1 VAQDDERMEEQEEE
15 TPPASEVG
23 SKTDTSDEPGMTQEQ
38 RETPAVARSD
48 DEPVDRGGAADTGG
62 PTGQEDVALF
72 EASEQKAFWDR
83 WSAIQ
88 TSFVDE
94 PRRSVE
100 EANDLLADL
109 MNRLVSSFRDEQS
122 RLEEQWSR
130 GEEVTTEDLRM
141 TLQRYRSFFGRV
153 LEL

>member
-1 VAQDDERMEEQEEE
+1 MEEQQER
-15 TPPASEVG
+15 TPPAREFRSE
-23 SKTDTSDEPGMTQEQ
+23 TDTDDESHMTQEQ
-38 RETPAVARSD
+38 EKMPANRSD
-48 DEPVDRGGAADTGG
+48 GEPVDRESTVDTGG

-72 EASEQKAFWDR
+72 EDSDQKAFWER

-94 PRRSVE
+94 PRHSVE
-100 EANDLLADL
+100 EANALVTDL
-109 MNRLVSSFRDEQS
+109 MDRLVSSFRDEQS

-130 GEEVTTEDLRM
+130 GEEVTTEDLRT

-153 LEL
+153 LKL

>member
-1 VAQDDERMEEQEEE
+1 VVAQHDERTEGQQEE
-15 TPPASEVG
+15 TRLASEVG
-23 SKTDTSDEPGMTQEQ
+23 SKTGSGDE
-38 RETPAVARSD
+38 R
-48 DEPVDRGGAADTGG
+48 VDREGAADTGA
-62 PTGQEDVALF
+62 PTGQEEIALF
-72 EASEQKAFWDR
+72 EASEQEALRDR

-100 EANDLLADL
+100 EANDLVADL

-153 LEL
+153 LKL

>member
-1 VAQDDERMEEQEEE
+1 MKGQQEE
-15 TPPASEVG
+15 TRL
-23 SKTDTSDEPGMTQEQ
+23 D
-38 RETPAVARSD
+38 REGT
-48 DEPVDRGGAADTGG
+48 ADTGA
-62 PTGQEDVALF
+62 PTGQEEIALF
-72 EASEQKAFWDR
+72 EASEQEALRDR

-100 EANDLLADL
+100 EANDLVADL

-130 GEEVTTEDLRM
+130 GEEVTTQDLRM

-153 LEL
+153 LKL

>member
-1 VAQDDERMEEQEEE
+1 MAQHDERMEEQQEE
-15 TPPASEVG
+15 TRPASEVG
-23 SKTDTSDEPGMTQEQ
+23 SKTDASDEPSMTQEQ
-38 RETPAVARSD
+38 QETPAVTRSD
-48 DEPVDRGGAADTGG
+48 DEPVDGDGAPDTGG
-62 PTGQEDVALF
+62 PAGQEDVALF
-72 EASEQKAFWDR
+72 EASEQEAFWDR

-100 EANDLLADL
+100 EANDLVADL

-153 LEL
+153 LKL

>member
-1 VAQDDERMEEQEEE
+1 MAQHDERMEGQQEE
-15 TPPASEVG
+15 TRLASEVG
-23 SKTDTSDEPGMTQEQ
+23 SKTDTSD
-38 RETPAVARSD
+38 
-48 DEPVDRGGAADTGG
+48 TGG
-62 PTGQEDVALF
+62 PTGQEEIALF
-72 EASEQKAFWDR
+72 EASEQEALRDR

-100 EANDLLADL
+100 EANDLVADL

-153 LEL
+153 LKL

>member
-1 VAQDDERMEEQEEE
+1 VAQHDERMEEQEES
-15 TPPASEVG
+15 PPASEVG

-38 RETPAVARSD
+38 QETPAVTRSD
-48 DEPVDRGGAADTGG
+48 DEPVDRGGAPDPGA
-62 PTGQEDVALF
+62 PTRQEDVALF
-72 EASEQKAFWDR
+72 DAPEQEAFWDR

-100 EANDLLADL
+100 EANDLVADL

-153 LEL
+153 LKL